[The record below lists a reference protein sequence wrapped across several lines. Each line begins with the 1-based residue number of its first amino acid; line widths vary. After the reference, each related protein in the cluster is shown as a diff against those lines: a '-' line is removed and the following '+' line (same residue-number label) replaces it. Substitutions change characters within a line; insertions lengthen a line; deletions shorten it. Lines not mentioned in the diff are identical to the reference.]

1 MTEQVR
7 GWCRLPVSEKKLK
20 EEVEKYFDRCAQ
32 EGSPPTP
39 SGLALALGV
48 RTGTLSDERLSIP
61 QRTVISQAMQRIE
74 ANTMELMIT
83 RGGVKG
89 MENVLERVAENEE
102 SVKARESIRK
112 LSDEELEKRL
122 RRIAERICEAL
133 ESGEEQE

>member
-1 MTEQVR
+1 MAEQVR
-7 GWCRLPVSEKKLK
+7 GWCRLPITEKKLR
-20 EEVEKYFDRCAQ
+20 EEVDKYFERCAQ

-112 LSDEELEKRL
+112 ISDEELEKRL
-122 RRIAERICEAL
+122 RRIAEKICEAL
-133 ESGEEQE
+133 ESGDEQE